1 MKFKREV
8 KIALTVL
15 SSIIILIWGINFLR
29 ATSLFDKD
37 SNYVSVYSRVDGLKV
52 TSTVSYRGYKVGQ
65 VTKIDFIGEEFD
77 KVAVSFNVKGDLVL
91 PSNTVAKIASADLMG
106 TKEIQLIPGDGYFYA
121 ESGDTLIGDQE
132 ESLLIQL
139 NEHIAPIKNRAV
151 KLMNSLDSVLIIM
164 QGILNGEDAT
174 SINSSFASLART
186 IANIENVTQNIDTM
200 LKGSAPRITNIIA
213 NLDSVSG
220 VFASN
225 SELIDRGIGNV
236 VAITD
241 SLTKMNVVGSVNALV
256 TSTDSVIGKINDGV
270 GTLGQLVNNDDF
282 YFNINSVIS
291 GFQNNPKRYINVSVF
306 GGNSDKERVL
316 YGVAIHTSTKPLML
330 ADALYARFPDL
341 KEIRKNGV
349 FYYITSYGKKEN
361 QAVRALEKLS
371 AEYPDA
377 FVVKF

>member
-1 MKFKREV
+1 MAFKREI
-8 KIALTVL
+8 KIA
-15 SSIIILIWGINFLR
+15 SSVVILVWGIHFLS

-37 SNYVSVYSRVDGLKV
+37 NNFVSVYSRVDGLKV

-65 VTKIDFIGEEFD
+65 VNKIDFIGENCD
-77 KVAVSFNVKGDLVL
+77 KVAVSFNVKGNILL

-106 TKEIQLIPGDGYFYA
+106 TKEIQLLPGDAYFYA
-121 ESGDTLIGDQE
+121 ENGDTLISDQE

-164 QGILNGEDAT
+164 QGILNAEEET

-186 IANIENVTQNIDTM
+186 IANLENVTENIDTM
-200 LKGSAPRITNIIA
+200 LQGSAPRISSIIA
-213 NLDSVSG
+213 NLDSVTG
-220 VFASN
+220 VFAAN
-225 SELIDRGIGNV
+225 RDDINRGIDNIV
-236 VAITD
+236 SMTD
-241 SLTKMNVVGSVNALV
+241 SLTKMNVIGSVNTLV
-256 TSTDSVIGKINDGV
+256 SSADSVIGKINSGI

-282 YFNINSVIS
+282 YFNINSILS

-306 GGNSDKERVL
+306 CGNSDKEKVW
-316 YGVAIHTSTKPLML
+316 YGVAIHTSTSPLML
-330 ADALYARFPDL
+330 ADALYAKYPDL

-349 FYYITSYGKKEN
+349 FYYITSYGKKES
-361 QAVRALEKLS
+361 QAIKALEKLS
-371 AEYPDA
+371 VEYPDA